1 MYKANQSV
9 WQDAGRA
16 MIDFLLDTFLH
27 IKIGTHVDAPFIF
40 EFTLT
45 NAGFMIILL
54 CFALRWIWKGRVVD
68 R

>member
-1 MYKANQSV
+1 
-9 WQDAGRA
+9 

-54 CFALRWIWKGRVVD
+54 CFALRWLWKGMIVD
-68 R
+68 K